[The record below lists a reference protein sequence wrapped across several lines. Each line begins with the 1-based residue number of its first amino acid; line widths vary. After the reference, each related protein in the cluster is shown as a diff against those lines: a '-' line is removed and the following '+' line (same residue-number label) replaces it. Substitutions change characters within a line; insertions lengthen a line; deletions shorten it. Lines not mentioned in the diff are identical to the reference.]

1 MVKFF
6 IPILILILPLK
17 LYANSAQQP
26 DSTKTPE
33 GAGKNSTI
41 LVPVAFYQ
49 EETSVGFGLMGGVY
63 FTKNR
68 LYRASNLQG
77 FAIYTLKNQVKLALL
92 PKFYTK
98 NQQFYFSGHVRAT
111 HYPDKYFGVGSET
124 TSNQE
129 ENFTSREISIL
140 AEGQRLISQNVM
152 IGPAIGFS
160 SGYAYNLN
168 PQGELANQRP
178 AGTDSYTMLALGV
191 VASWDTRDNILF
203 ASQGEL
209 VKLSVLSSQKFSG
222 STLTNIRAEA
232 DIRKFVEVFPSH
244 ILATR
249 LFADMVWGN
258 SPFQHLPS
266 LGGNEVLRGYYQGRF
281 RDSKMISLTG
291 EYRFP
296 LFWRFRG
303 GVFASAGDVQP
314 NLSSF
319 NLKSIKYTFGGGLRF
334 RVNQAKMHIRFD
346 VGITLDGRPAV
357 YITANESF

>member
-1 MVKFF
+1 MAKIF
-6 IPILILILPLK
+6 IPLIILLIPLR
-17 LYANSAQQP
+17 LIANHTQQP
-26 DSTKTPE
+26 DSTRTPE
-33 GAGKNSTI
+33 GTGKNSTI

-92 PKFYTK
+92 PKFYSK
-98 NQQFYFSGHVRAT
+98 DQQYYFSGHLRAT

-124 TSNQE
+124 SSNQE

-140 AEGQRLISQNVM
+140 AEGQRLINQNIMV
-152 IGPAIGFS
+152 GPAIGFS

-168 PQGELANQRP
+168 PQGELATLRP
-178 AGTDSYTMLALGV
+178 VGTDSYSMLAIGI

-209 VKLSVLSSQKFSG
+209 VKLSVLSSQKFLG
-222 STLTNIRAEA
+222 STLTNIRTEA
-232 DIRKFVEVFPSH
+232 DIRKFMEIFPNH
-244 ILATR
+244 IVSAR
-249 LFADMVWGN
+249 LYADMVWGDF
-258 SPFQHLPS
+258 PFQNLPA
-266 LGGNEVLRGYYQGRF
+266 LGGNEVLRGYFQGRF
-281 RDSKMISLTG
+281 RDTKMISLTG

-296 LFWRFRG
+296 IFWRFRG

-319 NLKSIKYTFGGGLRF
+319 NLKSFKYTFGGGLRF

-346 VGITLDGRPAV
+346 VGITLDGRPAI